1 MVVPLVRSGGFSGV
15 KDINPAFE
23 IDGET
28 FVMMSQAIAGVR
40 VSELASQVA
49 DLDAQQPDSQ
59 RALDQLLT
67 TAL

>member
-1 MVVPLVRSGGFSGV
+1 
-15 KDINPAFE
+15 
-23 IDGET
+23 
-28 FVMMSQAIAGVR
+28 MMSQVIAGVR

-59 RALDQLLT
+59 RALDRLLT